1 MSGPLRALI
10 VEDSPDDADLMI
22 RELKRGGYLPAC
34 KRVETSDD
42 MGAALRGAEWDVVL
56 ADYSLPK
63 LNAIEALRILHE
75 VGMDL
80 PFIVVSGSI
89 GEEVA
94 VAAMRAGAH
103 DYLMKDKLARLC
115 TAVER
120 EVREARSRRE
130 KVQTERAL
138 QRSEE
143 QFARMFHAS
152 PIPVCLTTL
161 DGGRIFDA
169 STSFE

>member
-10 VEDSPDDADLMI
+10 VEDSPDDAELMI
-22 RELKRGGYLPAC
+22 RELRRGGYVPAFT
-34 KRVETSDD
+34 RVETSEQ
-42 MGAALRGAEWDVVL
+42 MRAALTTGEWDIVL

-63 LNAIEALRILHE
+63 LNAIGALNVLHE
-75 VGMDL
+75 LGLDL

-94 VAAMRAGAH
+94 VAAMKAGAH

-120 EVREARSRRE
+120 EVREARSRCE
-130 KVQTERAL
+130 KLETE
-138 QRSEE
+138 
-143 QFARMFHAS
+143 
-152 PIPVCLTTL
+152 
-161 DGGRIFDA
+161 
-169 STSFE
+169 

>member
-1 MSGPLRALI
+1 MSIPLRALI
-10 VEDSPDDADLMI
+10 VEDSPDDSDLMI
-22 RELKRGGYLPAC
+22 RELKRGGYVPAC
-34 KRVETSDD
+34 TRVETAEQ
-42 MGAALRGAEWDVVL
+42 MRAALTNGEWDVVL

-63 LNAIEALRILHE
+63 LNAIGALKVLQETGI
-75 VGMDL
+75 DL

-130 KVQTERAL
+130 KVETERAL

-152 PIPVCLTTL
+152 PI
-161 DGGRIFDA
+161 
-169 STSFE
+169 